1 MRTSTKLLAVL
12 GAALAALAA
21 GCGAVPPPEVTFYA
35 DGAAV
40 RAHPQILCDLATLT
54 CDEDEDAV
62 VTLDIRP
69 GYPVQISVP
78 PSLAAEPWGVVFSYL
93 DRDGERVD
101 GSSKLFVPGQFK
113 QFAYTLELP
122 NEGDRLL
129 FAAVQRLAIVQGETP
144 VPTGYWVLQAGEP
157 PAA

>member
-1 MRTSTKLLAVL
+1 MRKTIAI
-12 GAALAALAA
+12 LAAAFALA

-35 DGAAV
+35 DGDAV

-54 CDEDEDAV
+54 CEQDEDAV
-62 VTLDIRP
+62 VSLAIRP

-78 PSLAAEPWGVVFSYL
+78 PALAGEPWGVVFSYL
-93 DRDGERVD
+93 DRDGNRVD

-122 NEGDRLL
+122 NPDDRLL
-129 FAAVQRLAIVQGETP
+129 FAAVQRLAIVQGSTP
-144 VPTGYWVLQAGEP
+144 VPTGYWVLQAR
-157 PAA
+157 A